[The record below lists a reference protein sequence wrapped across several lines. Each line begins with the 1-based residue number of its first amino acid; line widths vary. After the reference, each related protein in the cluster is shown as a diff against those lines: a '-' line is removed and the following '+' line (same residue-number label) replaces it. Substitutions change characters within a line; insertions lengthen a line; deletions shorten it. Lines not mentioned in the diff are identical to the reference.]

1 VLAAQL
7 SGLGTNATRPTPR
20 IAART
25 VYGHNGGVKVVVAPN
40 ALKGSLSPFEA
51 AAAMA
56 RGVKRAVP
64 DAGVV
69 ELGIADGGDGT
80 AEVMARAG
88 GGTFR
93 EVLAQDPLGRVRP
106 ARYAWL
112 SDDTAVIDVATASGL
127 ALLEENERNG
137 LTASSYGTG
146 ELMRAALS
154 AGATRIV
161 LGVGGSATVDGG
173 AGILQ
178 ALGARLLDEQGRDLD
193 RGGAELL
200 RLAHVDLSQLAP
212 RARDVRLEIACD
224 VDNPL
229 LGEHGAVPVFGPQ
242 KGVTPEG
249 AELLERALTQ
259 FALVVERDFGSKI
272 SQVARGGAAGG
283 IAAGLCGVLGAELL
297 PGVDVV
303 LDAVGFDQALAGA
316 SLCLTA
322 EGLLDRQSLRN
333 KGPFGVARRA
343 NKYGVPVVALS
354 GGIAPDV
361 TERDFPELAAMFS
374 ICPGPMTLA
383 EAMRDAA
390 RLLEAAT
397 TQVAR
402 LFVTGLDRRE

>member
-1 VLAAQL
+1 
-7 SGLGTNATRPTPR
+7 
-20 IAART
+20 
-25 VYGHNGGVKVVVAPN
+25 
-40 ALKGSLSPFEA
+40 
-51 AAAMA
+51 MA
-56 RGVKRAVP
+56 RGVKRALP
-64 DAGVV
+64 DADVV

-80 AEVMARAG
+80 AEVMGRAR

-93 EVLAQDPLGRVRP
+93 EVAAQDPLGRVRP
-106 ARYAWL
+106 ACYAWL
-112 SDDTAVIDVATASGL
+112 SDGTAVLDVATASGL
-127 ALLEENERNG
+127 ALLQEHERSA
-137 LTASSYGTG
+137 LKTSSYGTG
-146 ELMRAALS
+146 ELVRAALA

-161 LGVGGSATVDGG
+161 LGVGGSATADGG

-178 ALGARLLDEQGRDLD
+178 ALGARLLDEQGRDLG

-200 RLAHVDLSQLAP
+200 RLAHIDLSQLTP

-229 LGEHGAVPVFGPQ
+229 LGEHGAARVFGPQ

-249 AELLERALTQ
+249 VEVLERALTQ
-259 FALVVERDFGSKI
+259 FATVVERDFGCRI
-272 SQVARGGAAGG
+272 GEVARGGAAGG

-303 LDAVGFDQALAGA
+303 LDAVGFDEALAGA

-343 NKYGVPVVALS
+343 SKYGVPVVALS

-361 TERDFPELAAMFS
+361 TERDFPEFAAMFC
-374 ICPGPMTLA
+374 ICARPMTLSD
-383 EAMRDAA
+383 AMRDAA
-390 RLLEAAT
+390 SLLEAAT
-397 TQVAR
+397 AQVAR